1 MVEHSL
7 HVGAVY
13 THALTGARGVVVGWD
28 ERARAPREWLVANL
42 PGKRSWADQMRRLYA
57 PHYSVLEEIDKPDGS
72 KRFMKRYIVALC
84 REDDPAPCPRVATPA
99 QPLHHPDIAQYFGAF
114 DPQRG
119 YLPTAELAALYPDG

>member
-1 MVEHSL
+1 M
-7 HVGAVY
+7 
-13 THALTGARGVVVGWD
+13 
-28 ERARAPREWLVANL
+28 
-42 PGKRSWADQMRRLYA
+42 
-57 PHYSVLEEIDKPDGS
+57 LEEIDKPDGS
-72 KRFMKRYIVALC
+72 KRFMKRRAATQCREHSRRSAPDPDATPASQPASQAVVASQAVLPLYPTRYIVALC